1 MATRSDASPRRAV
14 TLRYDWNDAVVTPV
28 ANGWRVE
35 YDGRLVEDRYLES
48 AIGKAVGIDPNEAIS
63 LATRLLDDHLDHF
76 TAGGRR
82 QRAFVPGMVGTRS
95 QPSCR
100 NGNSRICRSISEPT
114 TMEVKASCSTESEE
128 SSSSF

>member
-1 MATRSDASPRRAV
+1 VATRSDDSPRRAV
-14 TLRYDWNDAVVTPV
+14 TLRYDGNDAVVTPV

-76 TAGGRR
+76 TAGEDG
-82 QRAFVPGMVGTRS
+82 ASGH
-95 QPSCR
+95 SCQAW
-100 NGNSRICRSISEPT
+100 SEPGANRAAVT
-114 TMEVKASCSTESEE
+114 RLAVFAVLSPSQQRWR
-128 SSSSF
+128 

>member
-1 MATRSDASPRRAV
+1 MRSDDSPRRAV
-14 TLRYDWNDAVVTPV
+14 TLRYDGNDAVVTPV
-28 ANGWRVE
+28 VNGWRVE

-63 LATRLLDDHLDHF
+63 LATRLLDDHLDHV
-76 TAGGRR
+76 TAGEDGAGGRSC
-82 QRAFVPGMVGTRS
+82 QAWSEPGANRAAVTD
-95 QPSCR
+95 
-100 NGNSRICRSISEPT
+100 SRICRSISEPT